1 MTTTAR
7 ELAGQ
12 SMMFRFEGP
21 EFTDEARQVF
31 ADIRPAGVLFFSDN
45 ITSRS
50 QIRHLCAELQREA
63 ENLDLPP
70 LLIAVDQE
78 GGLVSRLPADFVTVP
93 SAMAQAATGS
103 LADVQTCA
111 RITGAELREVGIT
124 LNYAPVLDV
133 NIDPRNPVIRTR
145 SFGEN
150 VDLVT
155 ACGLATIDG
164 LRDTNV
170 IPTAKHFPGHGD
182 TNVDSHLGLPVV
194 AQATERLHEVELAP
208 FKAAIAAG
216 VPAIMSAHI
225 VFPALDE
232 HPATL
237 SRKILTD
244 LLRDQLGFTGVV
256 FTDSMSMDAIAKH
269 YGVGEAAVRAKAA
282 GVDVLEANEPP
293 ADQQERCDAIA
304 RAIDNGELD
313 VNELAQSAKRVQ
325 ALRQQ
330 FRLGY
335 HVPELTPFDESRRQA
350 AREVARRSVTAVGPF
365 TPPNRSAKVVVIDFQ
380 RYRASEA
387 EDPVNR
393 AKVLREAMTEA
404 FPGCVVVALSDEP
417 AHLEITDAR
426 EAVKQAGAI
435 VIVTRDADQA
445 LHQRDLAREF
455 IALAPVGTPVTH
467 LAARSP
473 YDAGLFGP
481 TVGTLLIYGD
491 PAVSLLAA
499 VDAVAG
505 AITPSGKLPV
515 TLPDIATR
523 QV

>member
-12 SMMFRFEGP
+12 SMMFRFHGP
-21 EFTDEARQVF
+21 EFTDEARRAF

-50 QIRHLCAELQREA
+50 QIRNLCAELQREA
-63 ENLDLPP
+63 ASLELPP

-93 SAMAQAATGS
+93 SAMAQAATGD
-103 LADVQTCA
+103 LGDVHACA
-111 RITGAELREVGIT
+111 RITGDELREVGIN
-124 LNYAPVLDV
+124 LDYAPVLDV

-150 VDLVT
+150 VDYVT
-155 ACGLATIDG
+155 ACGLAATDG
-164 LRDTNV
+164 LTDARV

-194 AQATERLHEVELAP
+194 MHKPERLHEVELAP
-208 FKAAIAAG
+208 YKAAIAAG
-216 VPAIMSAHI
+216 LPAIMSAHI

-244 LLRDQLGFTGVV
+244 LLRDQLGFAGVI
-256 FTDSMSMDAIAKH
+256 FTDSMSMDAIAQR
-269 YGVGEAAVRAKAA
+269 YGVGEAAVQAKAA
-282 GVDVLEANEPP
+282 GVDVLEANESLE
-293 ADQQERCDAIA
+293 DQQIRCDAIT
-304 RAIDNGELD
+304 RAIDNGEFD
-313 VNELAQSAKRVQ
+313 TNELAQSAKRVQ

-330 FRLGY
+330 FRISY
-335 HVPELTPFDESRRQA
+335 EVPELVPFDESRRRT
-350 AREVARRSVTAVGPF
+350 ARAVADRSVTAIGPF
-365 TPPNRSAKVVVIDFQ
+365 TPPDRGTKLTVIDFQ

-393 AKVLREAMTEA
+393 AKVLREALGNA
-404 FPGCVVVALSDEP
+404 FPGCVVVALSHEP
-417 AHLEITDAR
+417 TQLEIADAS
-426 EAVKQAGAI
+426 QAAKSARSLL
-435 VIVTRDADQA
+435 VVTRDADQVER
-445 LHQRDLAREF
+445 QRDLAREF
-455 IALAPVGTPVTH
+455 VGLVPEGTSTTH

-473 YDAGLFGP
+473 YDAGLLGP
-481 TVGTLLIYGD
+481 VAGTLLIYGD

-499 VDAVAG
+499 VDVLAG
-505 AITPSGKLPV
+505 AVEPAGRAPV
-515 TLPDIATR
+515 TLLG
-523 QV
+523 VLHV

>member
-21 EFTDEARQVF
+21 EFTDEARAAF

-50 QIRHLCAELQREA
+50 QIRNLCAELQREA
-63 ENLDLPP
+63 ESLDLPP
-70 LLIAVDQE
+70 LLIAIDQE

-103 LADVQTCA
+103 LADVATCA
-111 RITGAELREVGIT
+111 RLTGAELREVGIN
-124 LNYAPVLDV
+124 LDYAPVLDV

-145 SFGEN
+145 SFGES

-194 AQATERLHEVELAP
+194 AHASDRLHAVELAP
-208 FKAAIAAG
+208 FKAAITAG
-216 VPAIMSAHI
+216 IPAIMSAHI

-237 SRKILTD
+237 SRPILTD
-244 LLRDQLGFTGVV
+244 LLRDQLGFTGVI
-256 FTDSMSMDAIAKH
+256 FTDSMSMDAIARH
-269 YGVGEAAVRAKAA
+269 YGVGDAAVRAKAA
-282 GVDVLEANEPP
+282 GVDVLEANESLD
-293 ADQQERCDAIA
+293 DQRERCNAIA
-304 RAIDNGELD
+304 RALDNGALD
-313 VNELAQSAKRVQ
+313 INELAQSAKRVQ

-330 FRLGY
+330 FRIGY
-335 HVPELTPFDESRRQA
+335 DVPALTPFDESRRQA
-350 AREVARRSVTAVGPF
+350 ARAVADRSVTAVGPF
-365 TPPNRSAKVVVIDFQ
+365 APPNRGAKVVVIDFQ

-393 AKVLREAMTEA
+393 ARVLREAMQAA
-404 FPGCVVVALSDEP
+404 FPGSIAVALSHEP
-417 AHLEITDAR
+417 THLEIADAR
-426 EAVKQAGAI
+426 EAVKQAEAL
-435 VIVTRDADQA
+435 VVVTRDADQVP
-445 LHQRDLAREF
+445 HQRDLAHEF
-455 IALAPVGTPVTH
+455 TALAPAGTPVTH

-473 YDAGLFGP
+473 YDAGLLGP
-481 TVGTLLIYGD
+481 AVGVLLIYGD

-499 VDAVAG
+499 VDALAG
-505 AITPSGKLPV
+505 TITPSGKLPV
-515 TLPDIATR
+515 TLPNIASR
-523 QV
+523 PV